1 MAYHL
6 SIFVENKPGKLEKI
20 TKILADNKINI
31 RGIALANAGDFGIVK
46 IIADNPDLAYN
57 VLKDNH
63 FTVSKRNILAIRID
77 DRCGSLHDLLT
88 ILSKNNINIED
99 CYGVSV
105 AYNKSA
111 AIIIEVEKFPETEKI
126 LIENGIYILTE
137 EEVYS
142 I

>member
-20 TKILADNKINI
+20 TKILAEKKINI

-57 VLKDNH
+57 TLKENH
-63 FTVSKRNILAIRID
+63 FTVSKRTILGVRID
-77 DRCGSLHDLLT
+77 DRSGSLHDLLT

-111 AIIIEVEKFPETEKI
+111 AIIIEVEKFPEAEKI
-126 LIENGIYILTE
+126 LKENNIYILTD

>member
-1 MAYHL
+1 MAYQL

-20 TKILADNKINI
+20 TNILAENKINI
-31 RGIALANAGDFGIVK
+31 RGIAIANAGDFGIVK

-57 VLKDNH
+57 VLRENH
-63 FTVSKRNILAIRID
+63 FTVSKRQILAIRIE
-77 DRCGSLHDLLT
+77 DRSGSLHDLLT

-111 AIIIEVEKFPETEKI
+111 AIIIEVEKFPDAEKV
-126 LIENGIYILTE
+126 LRDNNIYILTDQ
-137 EEVYS
+137 EVYS

>member
-1 MAYHL
+1 MAYQL
-6 SIFVENKPGKLEKI
+6 SIFVENKLGKLEKI
-20 TKILADNKINI
+20 TKILAEKSINI

-46 IIADNPDLAYN
+46 IIADNPDLAYTT
-57 VLKDNH
+57 LKENH
-63 FTVSKRNILAIRID
+63 FTVSKRTILAVRID
-77 DRCGSLHDLLT
+77 DRCGSLHNLLL

-111 AIIIEVEKFPETEKI
+111 AIVIEVEKFPEVEKI
-126 LIENGIYILTE
+126 LRGNNIYILND